1 MKVKQNCWTLE
12 RGWNYQLQLEPEVQV
27 VLGFGS
33 RHILE
38 APERYQELKESFPS
52 AQIAYCSTA
61 GEIQGE
67 RVLDDTLCITTI
79 SFNQVQVSSAAIRV
93 DEASESFAA
102 GQSLGEQLARDD
114 LTYVL
119 ILSDGLHV
127 NGSDL
132 AKGLADKLPKSTIA
146 TGGLSGDADAFS
158 KTVVGLNGMAQSN
171 RVVAIGFYGE
181 QLKVAHG
188 SLGGWDPFGPDRL
201 ITKASGNVLFELDGQ
216 SALSLYQ
223 EYLGDYA
230 DDLPASGLLFP
241 LLVHTEGE
249 GGGVVRTILG
259 VDRNNNSLTFA
270 GDVPEGSYAR
280 LMKAN
285 FDRLV
290 DGATGAA
297 MKATEM
303 FTHSQLAILISCV
316 GRKLVLQQRIEEE
329 VEAVRDILGEA
340 TVLAGFYSYGELSP
354 ITHNGKCELHNQT
367 MTITTLFES

>member
-1 MKVKQNCWTLE
+1 MKIEQNCWRE
-12 RGWNYQLQLEPEVQV
+12 GRGWRIQLKPKPEVQL
-27 VLGFGS
+27 VLGFGA
-33 RHILE
+33 RTILE
-38 APERYQELKESFPS
+38 DPVRYQELKEAFPS
-52 AQIAYCSTA
+52 AQVACCSTA

-67 RVLDDTLCITTI
+67 RVLEDSFCITAITFENVRVASAEI
-79 SFNQVQVSSAAIRV
+79 QVSDAG
-93 DEASESFAA
+93 ESFAA
-102 GQSLGEQLARDD
+102 GQTLGEQLSAGD

-119 ILSDGLHV
+119 ILSDGLNV
-127 NGSDL
+127 NGSEL
-132 AKGLADKLPKSTIA
+132 ASGLAEKLPEEVIA

-158 KTVVGLNGMAQSN
+158 KTVVGLNGVAQSN

-181 QLKVAHG
+181 QLRVAHG

-201 ITKASGNVLFELDGQ
+201 ITKSSGNVLYELDGQ
-216 SALSLYQ
+216 SVLSLYQ

-230 DDLPASGLLFP
+230 AELPASGLLFP
-241 LLVHTEGE
+241 LLVHGEGE
-249 GGGVVRTILG
+249 SGGVVRTILG
-259 VDRNNNSLTFA
+259 MDQESNSLTFA

-303 FTHSQLAILISCV
+303 FGQSELAILISCV

-329 VEAVRDILGEA
+329 VEAVQEILGQD
-340 TVLAGFYSYGELSP
+340 TVLTGFYSYGELSP
-354 ITHNGKCELHNQT
+354 LTPNGSCELHNQT
-367 MTITTLFES
+367 MTITTLYES

>member
-1 MKVKQNCWTLE
+1 MKIEQNCWTPE
-12 RGWNYQLQLEPEVQV
+12 RGWKNQLQPEPAAQL

-38 APERYQELKESFPS
+38 APERFRELQEMFPA
-52 AQIAYCSTA
+52 AQIACCSTA

-67 RVLDDTLCITTI
+67 RVLDDTLCISVI
-79 SFNQVQVSSAAIRV
+79 NFDRVQVSSAAIRV
-93 DEASESFAA
+93 NGAAGSYAA
-102 GQSLGEQLARDD
+102 GQALGEELTRAD

-127 NGSDL
+127 NGSEL

-158 KTVVGLNGMAQSN
+158 KTVVGLNGPAESN
-171 RVVAIGFYGE
+171 LVVAIGFYGGE
-181 QLKVAHG
+181 LNVANG

-201 ITKASGNVLFELDGQ
+201 VTRSSGNVLYELDGQ

-230 DDLPASGLLFP
+230 DELPASGLLFP
-241 LLVHTEGE
+241 LLVHAEGDD
-249 GGGVVRTILG
+249 GGVVRTILG
-259 VDRNNNSLTFA
+259 IDRDNNSMTFA

-297 MKATEM
+297 IKAREM
-303 FTHSQLAILISCV
+303 FAQSELAILISCV

-329 VEAVRDILGEA
+329 VEAVREILGDA
-340 TVLAGFYSYGELSP
+340 TALTGFYSYGELSP
-354 ITHNGKCELHNQT
+354 ITPEGNCELHNQT

>member
-1 MKVKQNCWTLE
+1 MKIKQNCWTLE
-12 RGWNYQLQLEPEVQV
+12 RGWNCQLQLEHEVQL

-67 RVLDDTLCITTI
+67 RVLDDTLCITAI

-132 AKGLADKLPKSTIA
+132 AKGLADKLPRSTIA

-158 KTVVGLNGMAQSN
+158 KTVVGLNGIAQSN
-171 RVVAIGFYGE
+171 RVVAIGFYGKE
-181 QLKVAHG
+181 LKVAHG

-249 GGGVVRTILG
+249 DGGVVRTILG
-259 VDRNNNSLTFA
+259 IDRNNNSLTFA
-270 GDVPEGSYAR
+270 GNVPEGSYAR

-354 ITHNGKCELHNQT
+354 IIPNGKCELHNQT

>member
-1 MKVKQNCWTLE
+1 MKIEQNCWTPE
-12 RGWNYQLQLEPEVQV
+12 RGWKNPLQPDSVAQL

-38 APERYQELKESFPS
+38 ASERYQELREVFPS
-52 AQIAYCSTA
+52 AQIVCCSTA

-67 RVLDDTLCITTI
+67 RVLDDSLCITAIT
-79 SFNQVQVSSAAIRV
+79 FDKVQVTSAAIRV
-93 DEASESFAA
+93 DGAADSYAA
-102 GQSLGEQLARDD
+102 GQTLGEKLARTD

-119 ILSDGLHV
+119 VLSDGLHV
-127 NGSDL
+127 NGSEL
-132 AKGLADKLPKSTIA
+132 ANGLADRLPKDTIA
-146 TGGLSGDADAFS
+146 TGGLSGDADAFNR
-158 KTVVGLNGMAQSN
+158 TLVGLNGPAESN
-171 RVVAIGFYGE
+171 LVAAIGFYGGG
-181 QLKVAHG
+181 LKVAHG

-201 ITKASGNVLFELDGQ
+201 VTRSSGNVLYELDGQ

-230 DDLPASGLLFP
+230 DELPASGLLFP
-241 LLVHTEGE
+241 LLVRENGE

-259 VDRNNNSLTFA
+259 IDRDNNSMIFA

-297 MKATEM
+297 VKAREM
-303 FTHSQLAILISCV
+303 FAQSELAILISCV

-329 VEAVRDILGEA
+329 VEAVREILGDA
-340 TVLAGFYSYGELSP
+340 TALAGFYSYGELSP
-354 ITHNGKCELHNQT
+354 LTPEGNCELHNQT

>member
-1 MKVKQNCWTLE
+1 MKIEQNCWRE
-12 RGWNYQLQLEPEVQV
+12 DHGWRSQLKPKPEVQL
-27 VLGFGS
+27 VLGFGARS
-33 RHILE
+33 ILE
-38 APERYQELKESFPS
+38 DPDCYQELKKVFPS
-52 AQIAYCSTA
+52 AQIACCSTA

-67 RVLDDTLCITTI
+67 RVLEDTFCITAITFENVRVASAGIQI
-79 SFNQVQVSSAAIRV
+79 SDAG
-93 DEASESFAA
+93 ESFTA
-102 GQSLGEQLARDD
+102 GRSLGEQLAADD

-119 ILSDGLHV
+119 VLSDGLNV

-132 AKGLADKLPKSTIA
+132 ASGLAEKLPEEVIA

-158 KTVVGLNGMAQSN
+158 KTVVGLNSVAQSN
-171 RVVAIGFYGE
+171 LVVAIGFYGG

-201 ITKASGNVLFELDGQ
+201 VTKSSGNVLYELDGQ

-230 DDLPASGLLFP
+230 AELPASGLLFP
-241 LLVHTEGE
+241 LLVHGEGE

-259 VDRNNNSLTFA
+259 IDQESNSLIFA

-297 MKATEM
+297 VKATAM
-303 FTHSQLAILISCV
+303 FAQSELAILISCV

-329 VEAVRDILGEA
+329 VEAVQEVLGQD
-340 TVLAGFYSYGELSP
+340 TVLTGFYSYGELSP
-354 ITHNGKCELHNQT
+354 LTPSGSCELHNQT
-367 MTITTLFES
+367 MTITTLYES

>member
-12 RGWNYQLQLEPEVQV
+12 RGWNCQLQLEPEVQL

-67 RVLDDTLCITTI
+67 RVLDDTLCITAI

-171 RVVAIGFYGE
+171 RVIAIGFYGE

>member
-1 MKVKQNCWTLE
+1 MKIEQNCWTQE
-12 RGWNYQLQLEPEVQV
+12 QGWKNQIKPDYEVQL

-33 RHILE
+33 RQILE
-38 APERYQELKESFPS
+38 AAERYQELQEFFPS
-52 AQIAYCSTA
+52 AQIACCSTA

-67 RVLDDTLCITTI
+67 RVLEDSLCITAIT
-79 SFNQVQVSSAAIRV
+79 FNQVQVSSAAIRV
-93 DEASESFAA
+93 DVASDSFAA
-102 GQSLGEQLARDD
+102 GQTLGEQLGSDD

-119 ILSDGLHV
+119 VLSDGLHV

-132 AKGLADKLPKSTIA
+132 AKGLADKLPESTIA

-158 KTVVGLNGMAQSN
+158 KTVVGLNGPAQSN
-171 RVVAIGFYGE
+171 QVVAIGLHGKG
-181 QLKVAHG
+181 LMVAHG

-201 ITKASGNVLFELDGQ
+201 VTKAAGNVLFELDGQ

-230 DDLPASGLLFP
+230 DELPASGLLFP

-249 GGGVVRTILG
+249 TGGVVRTILG
-259 VDRNNNSLTFA
+259 VDEENNSLTFA

-297 MKATEM
+297 IKATEM
-303 FTHSQLAILISCV
+303 FTQSQLAILISCV

-329 VEAVRDILGEA
+329 VEAVREVLGESTA
-340 TVLAGFYSYGELSP
+340 LTGFYSYGELSP
-354 ITHNGKCELHNQT
+354 LTPNGNCELHNQT
-367 MTITTLFES
+367 MTITTLFEN